1 MGSSSGYKARRSS
14 RAAWQLMWTI
24 KGHKSQ
30 VKGASTMC
38 VFVCVEWNSCQ
49 SFAVIGLEHVP
60 KYTRDRDEGR

>member
-1 MGSSSGYKARRSS
+1 
-14 RAAWQLMWTI
+14 
-24 KGHKSQ
+24 
-30 VKGASTMC
+30 MC